1 MSADTELHDP
11 PLAVPAAAAG
21 APVLLPA
28 AVPVPQPADPAD
40 LPAARPGRVL
50 VAALLATAAAG
61 WMVGGVFVEL
71 LARLVAIAAGAF
83 GVAGVALA
91 VRQGRTVL
99 QYLLVPAGFVLGY
112 VVALVL
118 PNATG
123 VTGTVPELVR
133 AAITNGGL
141 AEPPIPFD
149 PGWRFLA
156 VVLLVFAGAAGA
168 SLATALGK
176 PRVALLVPL
185 PIVVA
190 GALNQP
196 EGRELVSGG
205 VSLVLLVAAL
215 LVSYTA
221 ELAGESE
228 GGLVSR
234 AFELRQL
241 ARGAGAMLAVLVAL
255 VLLSQASLLFPVDP
269 DEAQAQ
275 PQKPQ
280 VQPLSAVEDRP
291 LFVVSSTLKGP
302 WRLGVLDEYD
312 GTGWLLP
319 PYDLDRLVD
328 PAADGAVPGPQ
339 RPAVGASFTVKE
351 LGGFTLPAPSNPLRI
366 EGAKGDVGFDP
377 RTQVFRSRAGA
388 TGEGFTYQVEAA
400 RPPTGA
406 ELRAAGGATVLPE
419 LKRFTEV
426 PEAPPAVRELL
437 SAAPTNPFERLQAAR
452 ARLYEQVIAAG
463 SGVPTDINPARVVRM
478 LQGSEA
484 TPFEIVAAEAL
495 LARWSG
501 LPARIGYG
509 FNGGS
514 AVQGGREF
522 RPADGAN
529 WLEVHLGQQGWVPIV
544 GTPPRARSSLNAD
557 PKNAQPTIRPSDE
570 LTLQVYLPIQNPN
583 PLQFFQVVRYWLF
596 VAAPFAALAVL
607 LVLTFPYP
615 LKVWRRRA
623 RRRWAQERGLQG
635 RIAAAYGEFR
645 DRAIDLGVGSP
656 TATPLDFLGD
666 VVDDDEHQE
675 LAWLVTRAL
684 WGDLARDLREGDAEA
699 AELLSRSLSRRLA
712 QAQSGSTRSAAAV
725 ARASLRRPFDAGLPN
740 PWPQRTISPVRA
752 LRALP
757 ARLLAPVRRRTRART
772 A

>member
-1 MSADTELHDP
+1 MTVATELRDP
-11 PLAVPAAAAG
+11 LTEAVPSSASA
-21 APVLLPA
+21 APVLPA
-28 AVPVPQPADPAD
+28 APPPPGDPTD

-71 LARLVAIAAGAF
+71 LARLVAVGAGAF

-91 VRQGRTVL
+91 VRQQRVVL
-99 QYLLVPAGFVLGY
+99 QYLLVPAGFILGY
-112 VVALVL
+112 LVALVL

-123 VTGTVPELVR
+123 ITGTVPELVR
-133 AAITNGGL
+133 GAIANGGL

-149 PGWRFLA
+149 PGWRFLT

-185 PIVVA
+185 PIVIA

-196 EGRELVSGG
+196 EGRELISGA
-205 VSLVLLVAAL
+205 VALVLLVAAL

-221 ELAGESE
+221 ELAEESE

-234 AFELRQL
+234 AFEVRQL
-241 ARGAGAMLAVLVAL
+241 LRGAVAMGAVLVAL
-255 VLLSQASLLFPVDP
+255 VLLSQASLLFPGNP
-269 DEAQAQ
+269 DKSEAQ

-312 GTGWLLP
+312 GTAWLLP

-328 PAADGAVPGPQ
+328 PARDGSVPGPQ
-339 RPAVGASFTVKE
+339 RPGVRATFT
-351 LGGFTLPAPSNPLRI
+351 LRDLDGFTLPAPASPLRI

-377 RTQVFRSRAGA
+377 RTQVFRTRSGA
-388 TGEGFTYQVEAA
+388 AGEGYSYEVEAA

-406 ELRAAGGATVLPE
+406 ELRAAGGGAVPVDVQ
-419 LKRFTEV
+419 RFTEV
-426 PEAPPAVRELL
+426 PEAPLPVREILD
-437 SAAPTNPFERLQAAR
+437 AAPTNPFERLQAVR

-463 SGVPTDINPARVVRM
+463 SGVPTDINPARVVTM
-478 LQGSEA
+478 LEGAEA

-514 AVQGGREF
+514 AVQGGQEF
-522 RPADGAN
+522 RPKDGAN
-529 WLEVHLGQQGWVPIV
+529 WLEVHLGEQGWVPIV

-557 PKNAQPTIRPSDE
+557 PKNQQPTIRPSDE

-583 PLQFFQVVRYWLF
+583 PLQFFQVVRYWLL
-596 VAAPFAALAVL
+596 VAAPFVLGAALLAAV
-607 LVLTFPYP
+607 FPYP
-615 LKVWRRRA
+615 LKLWRRRS
-623 RRRWAQERGLQG
+623 RRRWALAHGLQG
-635 RIAAAYGEFR
+635 RIAVAYAEFR
-645 DRAIDLGVGSP
+645 DGAVDLGVGTP
-656 TATPLDFLGD
+656 TATPLDFLEQ
-666 VVDDDEHQE
+666 VVEDDEHQE

-684 WGDLARDLREGDAEA
+684 WGDLARDLRDVDAEA
-699 AELLSRSLSRRLA
+699 AEALSRSLSRRLVT
-712 QAQSGSTRSAAAV
+712 AQSGSTRLAAAV
-725 ARASLRRPFDAGLPN
+725 SRASLREPFDPGLPN
-740 PWPQRTISPVRA
+740 PWPQNAAGPLVV
-752 LRALP
+752 
-757 ARLLAPVRRRTRART
+757 VRRLAGRLVAPLRRRPRVRPA
-772 A
+772 